1 MLCMPAQG
9 LYEDKNNSVLLVSG
23 DTVPCTMPGPMLKQH
38 LLESVNEPVRCSICL
53 TIFLIL
59 DSITEFILLKHV
71 WSGFCGKENNVSP
84 TGFLFLSGNRELFFF
99 GSINRQI
106 QTSDTIKQ
114 NSVVSNRVQVVSHF
128 NNWRMLTIHLVVIFN
143 TSEEII
149 GLTES

>member
-1 MLCMPAQG
+1 MHNAWPDAQATF
-9 LYEDKNNSVLLVSG
+9 V
-23 DTVPCTMPGPMLKQH
+23 
-38 LLESVNEPVRCSICL
+38 ESVKEPLRCSICL

-84 TGFLFLSGNRELFFF
+84 TGFLFLSVNREFFFFF

-128 NNWRMLTIHLVVIFN
+128 NNWRMLIIHLVVIFN

>member
-1 MLCMPAQG
+1 MFGQDSVGRKIMSAQQVFFF
-9 LYEDKNNSVLLVSG
+9 SLV
-23 DTVPCTMPGPMLKQH
+23 
-38 LLESVNEPVRCSICL
+38 I
-53 TIFLIL
+53 
-59 DSITEFILLKHV
+59 
-71 WSGFCGKENNVSP
+71 
-84 TGFLFLSGNRELFFF
+84 GNFFFFFF